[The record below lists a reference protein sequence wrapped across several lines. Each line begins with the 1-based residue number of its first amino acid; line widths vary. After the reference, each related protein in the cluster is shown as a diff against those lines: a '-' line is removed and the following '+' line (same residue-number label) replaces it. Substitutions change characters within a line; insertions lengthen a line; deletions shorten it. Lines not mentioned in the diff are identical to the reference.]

1 MYVVLRYSVIKMAKR
16 GLKRIREQNF
26 QLFLFAVF
34 FLCRKW
40 VFIICLYFKK
50 YCAEATVQVPFGMYQ
65 KNSSI
70 KPVDSKICFSKN
82 TYSSTLIENNIKADV
97 FLGNVLNVRG
107 CDPAVFHIKTGSGNF
122 HKIHQIK
129 PAMESC
135 FSWSCKTY
143 KKIKEKDFSKHLF
156 PKSPMNCYFHKNFSD
171 KWILYAVIIEETIL
185 FQRLLRNCMIKFNS
199 KNRRNLLPVSSKT
212 PERRQ
217 ITLFRYTYCYFDHLS
232 ALI

>member
-1 MYVVLRYSVIKMAKR
+1 MFSWEMCLMSEGVI
-16 GLKRIREQNF
+16 
-26 QLFLFAVF
+26 
-34 FLCRKW
+34 RK
-40 VFIICLYFKK
+40 C
-50 YCAEATVQVPFGMYQ
+50 
-65 KNSSI
+65 SI
-70 KPVDSKICFSKN
+70 K
-82 TYSSTLIENNIKADV
+82 NN
-97 FLGNVLNVRG
+97 
-107 CDPAVFHIKTGSGNF
+107 SGNF

-217 ITLFRYTYCYFDHLS
+217 ITLFRCTYCYFDHLS